1 MKLAGKLTVLRM
13 HQEEAPTLR
22 IHIRDDAARANILAI
37 DITPED
43 LMLALTGRAEVG
55 CLLEPAHIERLGTT
69 MQTKII
75 HIEAPKDAMGFMG
88 EKTEGDA
95 ITALLAPHEVDGW
108 TATRADMTN
117 IRRRCEGQKQAVT
130 FCRWISPP

>member
-1 MKLAGKLTVLRM
+1 MKLAGKLTIIRM
-13 HQEEAPTLR
+13 HNTDAATLR
-22 IHIRDDAARANILAI
+22 IHVRDDAARTNILTI

-55 CLLEPAHIERLGTT
+55 CLLEPTNIEKLGTL

-75 HIEAPKDAMGFMG
+75 HIDAP
-88 EKTEGDA
+88 TEVVGYIGTPTEEA

-108 TATRADMTN
+108 IATRSDMTN
-117 IRRRCEGQKQAVT
+117 SRRRCEGQKQAVT
-130 FCRWISPP
+130 FCRWITPK